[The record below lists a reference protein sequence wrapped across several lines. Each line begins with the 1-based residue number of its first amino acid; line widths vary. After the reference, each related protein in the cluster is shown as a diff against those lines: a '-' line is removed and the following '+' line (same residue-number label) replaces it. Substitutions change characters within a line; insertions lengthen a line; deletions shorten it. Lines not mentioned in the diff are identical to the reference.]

1 MYLPARVLLHFLRD
15 SRVET
20 IGNVFS
26 QMLLSEARL
35 LMREDKATDMGTI
48 YICHLS
54 ELAFH
59 GEIASNMLFACINDA
74 EDGEYSAPAGV
85 SVLLFRDTTLSEL
98 LFRIQSIM
106 SSVERWN
113 HAMIQCIIEKN
124 LQKLLDCSKEI
135 IGNSIV
141 ISDSNFSLLA
151 HAVNFIN
158 DDAGLVRLV
167 NTRVFAEETV
177 HKFLE
182 YNVPYECRQ
191 QQDIEIKTS
200 HRYSKYI
207 LATYTVMAGDNYYLR
222 VTMYCDLIGVD
233 PGLLDLFSMLL
244 EHIKIFVTCVP
255 DFSKT
260 FREKYSSFIIDMID
274 GRMTDPAN
282 VRTRAR
288 MCGIDIQAPV
298 SVYKVIFRSRD
309 ERTPAGFFLEKLRG
323 IWPSAKVVP
332 RNDEI
337 IIVTSQEKKEL
348 EESGLYEYLKLLLRD
363 YGALCGFSTSCDGIS
378 QLGSAYN
385 QADLA
390 LKYGVQVRDSGYT
403 SEFGL
408 IDHDEFAG
416 ADLFSFETYYVYY
429 MYDNTFRKNFELFG
443 NTESV
448 RILLDLRQSDKTDG
462 TRDLKLLHDY
472 LAAGCRATNVSNT
485 MHMHRNNVIYR
496 ISRIKKQYD
505 LDFSNQEQC
514 FKLLLAYRFLEYY
527 GDLLPQIG
535 RRDSA

>member
-20 IGNVFS
+20 VGNVFS
-26 QMLLSEARL
+26 QMLLSGARL
-35 LMREDKATDMGTI
+35 LMREDKASDLGTI

-59 GEIASNMLFACINDA
+59 EEITSNMLFACINDT
-74 EDGEYSAPAGV
+74 ENGEYSAPEGI
-85 SVLLFRDTTLSEL
+85 SVLIFLNTTLSEL

-158 DDAGLVRLV
+158 DDEGLIRLV

-244 EHIKIFVTCVP
+244 EHIKIFVACVP

-260 FREKYSSFIIDMID
+260 FKEKYSSFIIDMID

-288 MCGIDIQAPV
+288 LCGIDIQAPV
-298 SVYKVIFRSRD
+298 SVYKVIFNSMD
-309 ERTPAGFFLEKLRG
+309 GRTPAGFLIEKIRS

-332 RNDEI
+332 RDDEI
-337 IIVTSQEKKEL
+337 IIVTSQTKKEL
-348 EESGLYEYLKLLLRD
+348 EASGFYDAFKSLLKD
-363 YGALCGFSTSCDGIS
+363 YGALCGFSASCDGIS

-390 LKYGVQVRDSGYT
+390 LKYGVQIRDSGFAL
-403 SEFGL
+403 EFGL
-408 IDHDEFAG
+408 IDRDEFAG

-429 MYDNTFRKNFELFG
+429 MYDNSFRKNLELFG

-448 RILLDLRQSDKTDG
+448 QILVDLRQNDKADG

-472 LAAGCRATNVSNT
+472 LAAGCRATYVSNT

-496 ISRIKKQYD
+496 ISRIKKQYE
-505 LDFSNQEQC
+505 LDFSNHEQC
-514 FKLLLAYRFLEYY
+514 FKLLLAYRFLEYC
-527 GDLLPQIG
+527 GDILPQTK
-535 RRDSA
+535 RESA